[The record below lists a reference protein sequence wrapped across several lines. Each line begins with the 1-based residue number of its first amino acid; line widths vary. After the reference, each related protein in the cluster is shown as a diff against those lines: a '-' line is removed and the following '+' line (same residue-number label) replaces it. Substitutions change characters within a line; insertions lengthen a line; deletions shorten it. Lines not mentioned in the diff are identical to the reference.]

1 MDRFIVGTGRCG
13 STLLSRMI
21 AEHPSTLSVFEFF
34 NGLDMTRRFSSE
46 AATGAEFAELFSQ
59 EHPFLTMVLKRG
71 YEVEEVTYPFGPN
84 ARYSREDGVPWILVS
99 MLPRLTD
106 NPDSLFDET
115 VAFASGL
122 PRQQLAEHYRQLFE
136 WLGERLKRP
145 HWIERSGSSID
156 YLGSLHKLYP
166 QARFLHIHRDGHET
180 ALSMREH
187 AAYRLAISLLYQL
200 STDAA
205 PSIEELGTIDP
216 GRSSDATDSITQM
229 IESRPPVEYFGRYW
243 TQELVHGVRALAGL
257 NADQYLEVRFEELI
271 AKPQGV
277 LRDISDFFE
286 LGEHDGW
293 RDRAAALIRGIPP
306 TRFDK
311 LSQEEQERL
320 AEACKVGMQ
329 LLGRTA

>member
-21 AEHPSTLSVFEFF
+21 AEHPSTLSIFEFF

-84 ARYSREDGVPWILVS
+84 SRYSREDGVPWILVS

-106 NPDSLFDET
+106 DPDALFDET

-122 PRQQLAEHYRQLFE
+122 SRQQLSLHYRQLFE
-136 WLGERLKRP
+136 WLGERLARP
-145 HWIERSGSSID
+145 SWIERSGSSID

-166 QARFLHIHRDGHET
+166 RARFLHIHRDGHET

-200 STDAA
+200 PSDTT
-205 PSIEELGTIDP
+205 PSIDELSTMDTGA
-216 GRSSDATDSITQM
+216 STDSITRM
-229 IESRPPVEYFGRYW
+229 IESRPPVENFGRYW
-243 TQELVHGVRALAGL
+243 SQELVNGLRAREGL
-257 NADQYLEVRFEELI
+257 NADQYLEVSFEELI
-271 AKPQGV
+271 AKPQDV

-286 LGEHDGW
+286 LGNASGW
-293 RDRAAALIRGIPP
+293 TDRAAALIRGVPP

-311 LSQEEQERL
+311 LPQDEQERL
-320 AEACKVGMQ
+320 AETCKAGMQ
-329 LLGRTA
+329 LLGRSA

>member
-21 AEHPSTLSVFEFF
+21 AEHPATLSIFEFF
-34 NGLDMTRRFSSE
+34 NGLDMTRRFSS
-46 AATGAEFAELFSQ
+46 GAVSGEEFVALFSQ

-84 ARYSREDGVPWILVS
+84 SRYGRDDGLPWILVS

-106 NPDSLFDET
+106 DPDALFDET

-122 PRQQLAEHYRQLFE
+122 PHQELSLHYRQLFE
-136 WLGERLKRP
+136 WLGERLGRP
-145 HWIERSGSSID
+145 SWIERSGSSID
-156 YLGSLHKLYP
+156 YLGSLHQLYP

-200 STDAA
+200 PTDTTL
-205 PSIEELGTIDP
+205 SIDELGTIDP
-216 GRSSDATDSITQM
+216 GKSPDATDSITQM
-229 IESRPPVEYFGRYW
+229 IESRPPVENFGRYW
-243 TQELVHGVRALAGL
+243 SQELVNGVRALARL

-271 AKPQGV
+271 AKPQDV
-277 LRDISDFFE
+277 LREISDFFE

-293 RDRAAALIRGIPP
+293 RDRAAALIRGVPP

-311 LSQEEQERL
+311 LPHDEQQRL
-320 AEACKVGMQ
+320 AETCKVGMQ
-329 LLGRTA
+329 LLGRSA